1 MISYTFSGHE
11 TFSLR
16 HGWLKKGID
25 GVSEKSDFFSKERA
39 MIELGVGKNMVQS
52 IRYWCLATQVVE
64 NDSEKRGNLKPSDL
78 GKKIFLDGNLDPY
91 LEDSATLWLL
101 HWHLATNRFLSTT
114 WFWMFNHY
122 NYSEFNKEKIDS
134 EIKSW
139 LKREGKKPVSDNTL
153 KRDIDC
159 FLRTYV
165 PVKQTKTTVSEDS
178 LDSPLVDLRLIAE
191 VDDGKNYRFNRNSQE
206 SLPDEI
212 FIYSLAKFWE
222 TKDVQPNSFVL
233 SKVLTEAGS
242 PGRVFKLDED
252 SIVERLEKV
261 EQVSEGAFSY
271 DETAG
276 LKQVYRRSE
285 VDVMRL
291 LEKCYRKVSGEK

>member
-1 MISYTFSGHE
+1 MISYSFSGHE

-25 GVSEKSDFFSKERA
+25 AVSEKSNFFSNERA

-52 IRYWCLATQVVE
+52 IRYWCLATQVVRE
-64 NDSEKRGNLKPSDL
+64 DSERRGYLKPSDL

-91 LEDSATLWLL
+91 IEDSATLWLL

-122 NYSEFNKEKIDS
+122 NYSEFNKEKIAS
-134 EIKSW
+134 EIQSW
-139 LKREGKKPVSDNTL
+139 LKLKGQKPVSDNTL

-159 FLRTYV
+159 FLRTYAASR
-165 PVKQTKTTVSEDS
+165 QTKTTVSEDS
-178 LDSPLVDLRLIAE
+178 LDCPLVDLRLIIE
-191 VDDGKNYRFNRNSQE
+191 VDDGKNYRFNRS
-206 SLPDEI
+206 SHGTLPDEI
-212 FIYSLAKFWE
+212 FVYSLAKFLE
-222 TKDVQPNSFVL
+222 AKDIQPNSIVL
-233 SKVLTEAGS
+233 SKVLTDAGS

-276 LKQVYRRSE
+276 LKQVYRCGE
-285 VDVMRL
+285 VDSMRL
-291 LEKCYRKVSGEK
+291 LEKCYRKASDEK